1 MDGTLALDQCM
12 VERRNSVFGQGLV
25 MFAVDIWASW
35 ELFQWQKEL
44 NKTETEV

>member
-12 VERRNSVFGQGLV
+12 VERRNSVFGQGLI

-35 ELFQWQKEL
+35 ELFEWQKEL
-44 NKTETEV
+44 NKTETQI